1 MVSKARISFFQLIFR
16 WTMLNFRGVV
26 DLFNPFDFVGLLLPL
41 SFRQAHLPPPQ
52 RIFRHHG
59 GTPLRITPHQNAA
72 CWGGKNMQPTWRKP
86 KVLVSNLDWIF
97 LFEHIIL
104 YHAMKKIKSH
114 PGCHFYVRDT
124 CFVYF
129 FYIYYIHM
137 YPVSAL
143 DNFQDS
149 MLVHVGIA
157 YKCKAHI
164 LGNMDRVDPTW
175 VDNLSPVEIVF
186 GWLKG
191 QCDFINKNIIK
202 LYIYVYVY
210 AIIMSLFIYVWLCF
224 VSLLWKKRPG

>member
-1 MVSKARISFFQLIFR
+1 MICSTHLTLLVYCSHFPLGKPIFHPPNGFFG
-16 WTMLNFRGVV
+16 TM
-26 DLFNPFDFVGLLLPL
+26 VGLLWGL
-41 SFRQAHLPPPQ
+41 HL
-52 RIFRHHG
+52 
-59 GTPLRITPHQNAA
+59 T
-72 CWGGKNMQPTWRKP
+72 KMQHAGEVRTCNQLEENQKFWSPTWIGYFCLNTSYCIMPWK
-86 KVLVSNLDWIF
+86 KSNPTQDVTF
-97 LFEHIIL
+97 M
-104 YHAMKKIKSH
+104 YVT
-114 PGCHFYVRDT
+114 HF
-124 CFVYF
+124 FVYF

-149 MLVHVGIA
+149 MLVHVGIP

-202 LYIYVYVY
+202 LYIYVY